1 MNEALSQ
8 VPPQEDVTFRQWDWP
23 LNPEH
28 MDYFL
33 NFRTMMLKSGDGKTM
48 RRVAGFDTPDE
59 LVDGMRTAV
68 CPNVT
73 NETAEED
80 PVEDCCSWCEQA
92 LARSDVH
99 RCAEC
104 RMPVCGGCARQGFV
118 RDCCSA
124 CIHGYEVMQNKQRQ
138 RGKVPG
144 RMPNTMGK
152 CPEEEEA
159 ATFGASGPRDCD
171 AELVS
176 RTRLASASSPEIATY
191 VQEPPETPEDPASVR
206 WMGRW
211 LVPGGQLDPPRVCQ
225 RCEEPDALAQFQC
238 TRCHRWVCSQCI
250 TAIMLCGDCY
260 FSPHPVRTS
269 RGY

>member
-1 MNEALSQ
+1 
-8 VPPQEDVTFRQWDWP
+8 
-23 LNPEH
+23 
-28 MDYFL
+28 
-33 NFRTMMLKSGDGKTM
+33 
-48 RRVAGFDTPDE
+48 
-59 LVDGMRTAV
+59 MRTAV

-171 AELVS
+171 AELPS

-250 TAIMLCGDCY
+250 TAISCCVKIAIFHRTQYVPAEATDAIEEGPLKSLFDNIAAKTGGFRRLPRRGNWLSAKSGDSQPSLRAPGHA
-260 FSPHPVRTS
+260 F
-269 RGY
+269 